1 MRRNVVLLAFLVALT
16 GCGSAAQPPA
26 KPHTTSPAMPIS
38 IRIVLPSRTVM
49 AGSRLAGHVVVD
61 NNTGHAI
68 HTSGC
73 GVLFTVA
80 LASSSYHPVV
90 ATPTCLQFFTIP
102 AGTSRYRV
110 QVLASYLAC
119 SMRHASGGLKAC
131 LPNMKAPPL
140 PPGSYHAKLFF
151 QVRRFA
157 PAPPQIAVR
166 VRPVA
171 RPR

>member
-1 MRRNVVLLAFLVALT
+1 MRRNVVLLAFLVALA
-16 GCGSAAQPPA
+16 GCGSASQPPA
-26 KPHTTSPAMPIS
+26 KPHTTGRSMPIS
-38 IRIVLPSRTVM
+38 IRIGLPSRTVM

-73 GVLFTVA
+73 GLFTVA

-90 ATPTCLQFFTIP
+90 ATPSCLRFYTIP
-102 AGTSRYRV
+102 AGTSSYRV

-119 SMRHASGGLKAC
+119 SVRHASGGMKAC
-131 LPNMKAPPL
+131 LPGMKAPPL
-140 PPGSYHAKLFF
+140 PPGNYYAKLFF
-151 QVRRFA
+151 QVSQFA
-157 PAPPQIAVR
+157 PAPHLIPVR
-166 VRPVA
+166 VMPVA